1 MKKLS
6 FILSIFAVIFTV
18 TSCKTNKVA
27 TETAESTETTETTTE
42 VWEGG
47 TMTISGVISD
57 VKQEKDGQ
65 TITLT
70 NTKGITYT
78 AIISIPN
85 LGENHAQYRKFTIGE
100 TVSFKGELF
109 ESQRLIVREVLEM
122 R

>member
-1 MKKLS
+1 MKKS
-6 FILSIFAVIFTV
+6 IFILSALAFMT
-18 TSCKTNKVA
+18 TSCKTSKV
-27 TETAESTETTETTTE
+27 TEASETTETTE

-47 TMTISGVISD
+47 TMTITGVISD

-78 AIISIPN
+78 AVISIPN
-85 LGENHAQYRKFTIGE
+85 LGENHAQYRKFAPGE
-100 TVSFKGELF
+100 TVSFKGDLF

>member
-1 MKKLS
+1 MKKS
-6 FILSIFAVIFTV
+6 IFILSALAFMT
-18 TSCKTNKVA
+18 TSCKTSKV
-27 TETAESTETTETTTE
+27 TEASEATETTETTE

-47 TMTISGVISD
+47 TMTITGVISD

-70 NTKGITYT
+70 NNKGITYT
-78 AIISIPN
+78 AVISIPN
-85 LGENHAQYRKFTIGE
+85 LGENHAQYRKFAPGE
-100 TVSFKGELF
+100 TVSFKGDLF